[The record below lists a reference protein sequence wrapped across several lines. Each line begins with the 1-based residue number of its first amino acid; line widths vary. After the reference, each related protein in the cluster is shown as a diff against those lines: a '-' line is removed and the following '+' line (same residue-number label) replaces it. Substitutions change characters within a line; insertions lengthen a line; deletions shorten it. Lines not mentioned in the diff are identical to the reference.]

1 MKKPMDYSHDYEMA
15 KMSGAAYATPE
26 QIRLSTQEKDED
38 KRLLPDGWQI
48 ERYVEDKSSGFAAYA
63 FINNDHKKIA
73 ISYRGSEPSYWG
85 LDFRKPD
92 IAIAHDGDTDLLRGL
107 LGKRPR
113 EQVSGMM
120 NKLLPDWDEQFT
132 RGLEVAAVVLQRYGE
147 AYKVYVT
154 GHSLGGSIAH
164 AITVDTQDSRRTIG
178 FKSSRPKMSFFPD
191 CVHQNYLHRPHFFLP

>member
-1 MKKPMDYSHDYEMA
+1 MKKPMDYTHDYEMA

-26 QIRLSTQEKDED
+26 QIRLSMLEKEEG
-38 KRLLPDGWQI
+38 KRLLPDGWKV
-48 ERYVEDKSSGFAAYA
+48 EKYYEDKNTGFAAYA
-63 FINNDHKKIA
+63 FINDKDEKIA

-92 IAIAHDGDTDLLRGL
+92 IAIAHDGDTNLLRGV
-107 LGKRPR
+107 LGKHPR

-132 RGLEVAAVVLQRYGE
+132 RGLEVAGVVLQRYGE

-154 GHSLGGSIAH
+154 GHS
-164 AITVDTQDSRRTIG
+164 
-178 FKSSRPKMSFFPD
+178 
-191 CVHQNYLHRPHFFLP
+191 